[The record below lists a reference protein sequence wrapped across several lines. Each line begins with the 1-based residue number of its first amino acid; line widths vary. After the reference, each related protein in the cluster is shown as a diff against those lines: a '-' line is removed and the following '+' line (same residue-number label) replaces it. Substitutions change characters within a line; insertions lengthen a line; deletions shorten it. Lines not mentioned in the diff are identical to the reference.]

1 MRRRLTNATI
11 VVFACVLIAPTRAAS
26 DTILIRQG
34 GVGFDTGDPPGLVL
48 AGDGFRLQSLFPSI
62 GEFELCASTPCFP
75 GEFTSPSTVFGGDA
89 TGFALGSG
97 SVTVGDQTY
106 GDDAGPGALVFRGTL
121 SFEASP
127 VMIPDPPS
135 LPPRDGG
142 PLVQVTSPF
151 LLTGT
156 IAGFESPTTTSPL
169 FLVDVFGTGLATLG
183 LQRLENDPEGALRFL
198 SIQYDIVDPVPE
210 PATLLLLGSG
220 LAGLAAQRRRVR
232 RHR

>member
-48 AGDGFRLQSLFPSI
+48 AGDG
-62 GEFELCASTPCFP
+62 FP

-210 PATLLLLGSG
+210 PATLLPLGSG
-220 LAGLAAQRRRVR
+220 LAVLAAQRRRVR
-232 RHR
+232 RPR